1 MASSLSEQLTI
12 TLRERINRGEL
23 APGTLIIEP
32 ALAQEFDVS
41 KTPVRES
48 LRQLTSEGLLQIL
61 PKKGYLVRAI
71 SMNDVYEVLELRS
84 LLEPHVAGQVASM
97 HSAALVVSLAGHL
110 EAQEKLSVSD
120 PISRPPC
127 VSVWC
132 YAMHAAIRELAAAS
146 RNSRLV
152 ASLEN
157 CFSANRPRPPVLPS
171 SAAVHV
177 PIGRAGRAPGDLQRH
192 PEFRSAAA
200 TGAMALHL
208 ESIRTAK
215 ANKAS
220 ASRRARPTPN
230 GL

>member
-61 PKKGYLVRAI
+61 PKKGYLVCAI
-71 SMNDVYEVLELRS
+71 SLNDVYEVLELRS

-120 PISRPPC
+120 PIAS
-127 VSVWC
+127 
-132 YAMHAAIRELAAAS
+132 MHAAQRFHSELAAAS

-157 CFSANRPRPPVLPS
+157 CFAQTARAHYVLPS
-171 SAAVHV
+171 MQPYMSQSDELAEH
-177 PIGRAGRAPGDLQRH
+177 RAIFNAIQNSDP
-192 PEFRSAAA
+192 AAA
-200 TGAMALHL
+200 TEAMALHL
-208 ESIRTAK
+208 ESIRTAML
-215 ANKAS
+215 
-220 ASRRARPTPN
+220 
-230 GL
+230 GQD